1 MTSSWAGTPGGVLCG
16 GDGTELSAEQLLHRW
31 QHLQQ
36 VCEAGK
42 SSLAFQDA
50 VAEEM
55 LLYQSTGGWL

>member
-1 MTSSWAGTPGGVLCG
+1 VLCG

>member
-1 MTSSWAGTPGGVLCG
+1 VLR
-16 GDGTELSAEQLLHRW
+16 GDDGAEQSAEQLLHRW

-36 VCEAGK
+36 LCEAGK
-42 SSLAFQDA
+42 SSPSFQDA